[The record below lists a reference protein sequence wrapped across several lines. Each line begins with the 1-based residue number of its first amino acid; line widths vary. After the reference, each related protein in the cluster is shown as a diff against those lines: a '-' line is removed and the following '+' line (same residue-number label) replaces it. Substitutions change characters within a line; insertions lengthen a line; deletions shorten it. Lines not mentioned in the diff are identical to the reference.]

1 MYTRRP
7 LAWLLALTI
16 LPFAAAQNFSG
27 SDTFTSTSGNW
38 SLTTGANG
46 GTFVVN
52 LGALNYRDNG
62 GLASASSNALYSWTA
77 NAGSYTTDW
86 QVQVD
91 FKVPQ
96 VSSLVV
102 AQFLSWNLIISN
114 SADSN
119 DYFSAGLENTYNYST
134 PKANAGIVTNNST
147 PTPTSQ
153 NITSATTAT
162 IYISYT
168 ASNHTLAASFNG
180 GSGVTSLF
188 SASVT
193 DSGSNWN
200 MVTGNSF
207 NLALAAKNTG
217 NASATGT
224 LSDGDFT
231 ADNFQATGGTP
242 VPEPATYAFLAGAA
256 ALGIAFWRRR

>member
-1 MYTRRP
+1 MKFHLP
-7 LAWLLALTI
+7 LALLLAVAI
-16 LPFAAAQNFSG
+16 PSFAGTPNFSG
-27 SDTFTSTSGNW
+27 SDTFSSTSGNW
-38 SLTTGANG
+38 SLTTGTNG

-52 LGALNYRDNG
+52 LGTLNFRDNG
-62 GLASASSNALYSWTA
+62 GLITASSNALYSWTA

-96 VSSLVV
+96 VSSLVA
-102 AQFLSWNLIISN
+102 AQFLSWNLVISN

-119 DYFSAGLENTYNYST
+119 DYFYAGLENTYMYST

-147 PTPTSQ
+147 PTPTTQS
-153 NITSATTAT
+153 ISSATTAT

-168 ASNHTLAASFNG
+168 ASSQTLAASFNG
-180 GSGVTSLF
+180 GSGLTNLF

-200 MVTGNSF
+200 MVTGDSF
-207 NLALAAKNTG
+207 YLALSAKNTC
-217 NASATGT
+217 NAGPTGT
-224 LSDGDFT
+224 LADGDFT

-242 VPEPATYAFLAGAA
+242 VPEPATYAFMAGAA
-256 ALGIAFWRRR
+256 ALGLALWRRR